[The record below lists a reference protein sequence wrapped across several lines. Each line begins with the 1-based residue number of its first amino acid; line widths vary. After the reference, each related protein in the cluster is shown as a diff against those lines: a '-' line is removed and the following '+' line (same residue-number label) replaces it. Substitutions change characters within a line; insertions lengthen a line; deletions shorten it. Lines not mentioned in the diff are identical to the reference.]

1 MTDQTDPHDEA
12 SIRAIILAQFET
24 KWNPKEAE
32 RRVKLLEEA
41 LPGLENF
48 VKVSNAQRVENKLH
62 PEHLELYIDYLRPRI
77 RSILEHFAPK
87 VIDSIQ
93 SSLSPDER
101 LAKIMKIVNILEAKG
116 EASKE
121 ETSGTGVYR
130 EDGPTST

>member
-1 MTDQTDPHDEA
+1 MTDQSDTNDEA
-12 SIRAIILAQFET
+12 AVRASILAQFEL
-24 KWNPKEAE
+24 KWDPKEAE

-41 LPGLENF
+41 LPGLENY

-62 PEHLELYIDYLRPRI
+62 PEHLELYIDYLRPRV

-101 LAKIMKIVNILEAKG
+101 LAKIMKIVNILEAKAG
-116 EASKE
+116 SKE
-121 ETSGTGVYR
+121 ETPGTGVYR
-130 EDGPTST
+130 EEGPG